1 MLPVAVMA
9 AVIVLW
15 SAFSAPLDRRRA
27 TSALAFAV
35 AGLVLGSAV
44 LEVLRATTENSVA
57 ARLSGT
63 DGSV

>member
-1 MLPVAVMA
+1 LLPVAVMA

-27 TSALAFAV
+27 TSALAFA